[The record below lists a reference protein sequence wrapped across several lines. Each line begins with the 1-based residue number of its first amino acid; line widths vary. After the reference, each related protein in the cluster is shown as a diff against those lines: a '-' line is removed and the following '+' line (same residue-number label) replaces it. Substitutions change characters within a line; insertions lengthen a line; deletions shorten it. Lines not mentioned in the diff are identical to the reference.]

1 MRYFM
6 LPLLGLVLSATSAD
20 AHGLPGD
27 PASVTAGFAHP
38 FVGLDHML
46 AMIAVGLWSALA
58 GGRARWAWPAAF
70 VALMAGGYALGLGG
84 TPLPWVEHAVLAS
97 VVALGLL
104 VTLAMRLP
112 VAVGALIVGL
122 FALFHGHA
130 HATDAPLGD
139 PRLYA
144 IGFMLATAAL
154 HGVGLVFGHL
164 PSAAVWGRVPARILG
179 GAVAVAGV
187 MLTFLA

>member
-1 MRYFM
+1 MRYRV
-6 LPLLGLVLSATSAD
+6 LPLLGVTLFAAGAH

-58 GGRARWAWPAAF
+58 GGFARWAWPAAF
-70 VALMAGGYALGLGG
+70 VALMAGGYALGVGD
-84 TPLPWVEHAVLAS
+84 TPLPWIDHAVLAS

-104 VTLAMRLP
+104 VALAVRLP
-112 VAVGALIVGL
+112 TAIGACVVGL

-130 HATDAPLGD
+130 HGAEAPLDD
-139 PRLYA
+139 PWLYA
-144 IGFMLATAAL
+144 GGVLLATAVL
-154 HGVGLVFGHL
+154 HGLGLALGSL
-164 PSAAVWGRVPARILG
+164 PLGAWSRVPTRVLG
-179 GAVAVAGV
+179 GGVAVAGTI
-187 MLTFLA
+187 LTILA

>member
-1 MRYFM
+1 MF
-6 LPLLGLVLSATSAD
+6 LLLGLVLSATSAD

-27 PASVTAGFAHP
+27 PAGVAAGFAHP
-38 FVGLDHML
+38 FAGLDHML

-58 GGRARWAWPAAF
+58 GGHARWAWPATF
-70 VALMAGGYALGLGG
+70 VALMAVGYALGLGG
-84 TPLPWVEHAVLAS
+84 APLPWIEHAVFAS

-112 VAVGALIVGL
+112 VAGGALVVGL

-130 HATDAPLGD
+130 HGAEAPLGD

-154 HGVGLVFGHL
+154 HGVGLALGHL
-164 PSAAVWGRVPARILG
+164 PSATWGRVPARILG